1 MNELQSNNVL
11 ASWII
16 EKSKFQN
23 HNGEFPLF
31 TKGLLPVR
39 KDEQLSGQASL
50 QSLKPSKA
58 GRKGQLFCRR
68 EQSHKYLRASASN
81 SCVNDLCIDLKP
93 QITTYTVQ
101 SGRPTRSSLLRSA
114 HQSASLSRNI
124 PIQHERLSAESSP
137 GRASRERRGLQV
149 MSTSLGETVHSF
161 LVGARY
167 NRNCID
173 SQAFQKYGL
182 FVSRRQPGV
191 SFLTN
196 SKIDGQMTIQR
207 QEDEA
212 VTEQETQVNEPD
224 MNPR

>member
-1 MNELQSNNVL
+1 MNEMQSNNVL
-11 ASWII
+11 ATWII
-16 EKSKFQN
+16 EKSKIHN
-23 HNGEFPLF
+23 HSGELPLF
-31 TKGLLPVR
+31 TQGLLSVR

-50 QSLKPSKA
+50 QSPKPSKA

-68 EQSHKYLRASASN
+68 EQSHKYLMASVSN
-81 SCVNDLCIDLKP
+81 SCVNDLSIDLKP

-101 SGRPTRSSLLRSA
+101 FGRPTRSSLLRSA
-114 HQSASLSRNI
+114 HQSASLSRTI
-124 PIQHERLSAESSP
+124 PIQHELLSAESSP
-137 GRASRERRGLQV
+137 GRASRERRGLQE
-149 MSTSLGETVHSF
+149 MPTSLGETAHSF

-182 FVSRRQPGV
+182 FVSRRQPRV

-196 SKIDGQMTIQR
+196 SKIDGQMTNQR

-212 VTEQETQVNEPD
+212 VTGHQTQVKTSD
-224 MNPR
+224 NPN